1 MVNKHMKSSSDSRL
15 TKMNIRA
22 MRCHFHNFVGK
33 IMVTTN
39 DQTRG
44 WRESQSGTVNGD
56 VSWCSLLG
64 QLFDRFTSIFKAYP
78 L

>member
-1 MVNKHMKSSSDSRL
+1 
-15 TKMNIRA
+15 
-22 MRCHFHNFVGK
+22 MRCHFHNYVGK
-33 IMVTTN
+33 IMMTTY

-44 WRESQSGTVNGD
+44 WGESQLGTVNGD

-64 QLFDRFTSIFKAYP
+64 QWFDRFTSIFKAYP